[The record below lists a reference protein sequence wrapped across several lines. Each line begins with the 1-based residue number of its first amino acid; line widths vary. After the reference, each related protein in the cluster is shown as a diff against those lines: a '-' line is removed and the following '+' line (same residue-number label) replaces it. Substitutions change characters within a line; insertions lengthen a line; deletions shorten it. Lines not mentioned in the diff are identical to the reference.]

1 MNAFTGIPLLKDP
14 RHYQIMALAAVLAA
28 GLALRA
34 FAITPAQIAGIGA
47 AALLAQYL
55 GSLMTATRFD
65 PRSALVTT
73 LSLSLLLRADGMTP
87 LMIAALIGVGSK
99 FMLRFNHKHIFN
111 PANAGIVALLLLSE
125 GPLLDAAWTTPGQ
138 WGTALWFAMLIAGA
152 GLFVTY
158 RAARFDVPLT
168 FLGTFAALIF
178 ARALWLGDP
187 LAIPLLRLQN
197 GALILFAFFMISDPK
212 TTPDGVISRIIF
224 SAGAALIAYILTY
237 HFYIADGLFYAL
249 AMVCIARP
257 VLEWLDPAPRYQW
270 GDPVKI
276 PALFAPSKRRLK
288 HAPPHSLPAE

>member
-1 MNAFTGIPLLKDP
+1 
-14 RHYQIMALAAVLAA
+14 MALAAILAA

-47 AALLAQYL
+47 AALLAQFL

-158 RAARFDVPLT
+158 RAARFDVPLI
-168 FLGTFAALIF
+168 FLGMFAALIF
-178 ARALWLGDP
+178 ARAIWLGDP
-187 LAIPLLRLQN
+187 LTIPLLRLQN

-212 TTPDGVISRIIF
+212 TTPDGAMSRTVF
-224 SAGAALIAYILTY
+224 SAGAALIAYLLTY

-249 AMVCIARP
+249 AIVCIARP
-257 VLEWLDPAPRYQW
+257 LLEWLDPAPRYQW
-270 GDPVKI
+270 GDPVKL
-276 PALFAPSKRRLK
+276 PALIVPSKRRLK
-288 HAPPHSLPAE
+288 RAPPHPLPAE